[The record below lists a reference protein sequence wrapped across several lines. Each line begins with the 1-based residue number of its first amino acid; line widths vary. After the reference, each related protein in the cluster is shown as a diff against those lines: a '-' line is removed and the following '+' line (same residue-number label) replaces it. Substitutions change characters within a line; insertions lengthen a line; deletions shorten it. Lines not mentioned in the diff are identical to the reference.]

1 MSNTRLS
8 NSAVN
13 KYLSCGMAY
22 KLHYIDKLREGT
34 KSAALIFGDSIDNAL
49 NALLKGKAD
58 PVYVFNQY
66 WSKNKITDDNLED
79 IPENPLVRYA
89 DADFDRDL
97 LQEEDMLYLD
107 NRSNELGFHSEPL
120 DVFKQ
125 IADKKKQVGY
135 DKLEDRELKFFNLV
149 NWLSLKR
156 KAPIMIESYK
166 NVVMPRIKVVHDVQ
180 KYIKIEND
188 IGDTVIG
195 YVDLI
200 VDYEHTDGK
209 VYKIIADN
217 KTSTMDYT
225 RDSVVKSQQLTIYA
239 IAENITHAAFFVIKK
254 QIQKNRV
261 KKCNKCGFDGIK
273 ENKRLTTAKTCDT
286 LVEGKRCHGE
296 WTEVISPEARIDII
310 FDEIKDYNKSIVT
323 ETLDHVNNGI
333 KNGIFPRNYQSCGNF
348 GGCAYSRYCHYG
360 DKKGLIQK

>member
-1 MSNTRLS
+1 M
-8 NSAVN
+8 
-13 KYLSCGMAY
+13 
-22 KLHYIDKLREGT
+22 
-34 KSAALIFGDSIDNAL
+34 
-49 NALLKGKAD
+49 LKGKAD

-79 IPENPLVRYA
+79 IPENPLIRYA

-97 LQEEDMLYLD
+97 LQEEDLLYI
-107 NRSNELGFHSEPL
+107 NERADQLGFHSDGLEL
-120 DVFKQ
+120 FKQ

-135 DKLEDRELKFFNLV
+135 DKLEDREIKLFNLI

-166 NVVMPRIKVVHDVQ
+166 NVVMPRIKAVHDVQ
-180 KYIKIEND
+180 KYIKIENN

-217 KTSTMDYT
+217 KTSTMDYA

-239 IAENITHAAFFVIKK
+239 IAENISHAAFFVIKK

-261 KKCNKCGFDGIK
+261 KKCNKCGFD
-273 ENKRLTTAKTCDT
+273 
-286 LVEGKRCHGE
+286 
-296 WTEVISPEARIDII
+296 
-310 FDEIKDYNKSIVT
+310 
-323 ETLDHVNNGI
+323 
-333 KNGIFPRNYQSCGNF
+333 
-348 GGCAYSRYCHYG
+348 
-360 DKKGLIQK
+360 